1 MIEFQPHIQIELINY
16 PPDFLPPEQ
25 PARLE
30 FIQSI
35 KGYAKIL
42 WENLGF
48 ISVSPQISII
58 SPEEDHDLWGE
69 TTYYLSINGRNCP
82 TLQIERSAARAKN
95 MAPSVLANEIA
106 LGLFEYRSFIITAES
121 TAQLLSLAAE
131 NYPENGWREASA
143 KSCEQIFNRWM
154 MLGLNMNRLLGQSFS
169 KIVEET
175 NQAATPLPTKLA
187 DRFVETAARSLKN
200 YQLKAFTE
208 TATLD
213 PFKREVQQLGQQYGT
228 PVPSL
233 RIETNPDI
241 PSGFIAFQIND
252 ALLPVQSQAE
262 DSLQFFKE
270 LLSHHLGCFQ
280 SLDLTTAR
288 LDIIAADNEPLA
300 DFFRNSD
307 HVLDLTGVLRYLLR
321 ERIKINFSTV
331 ARGYLAINQSGA
343 DDLSPFIVFRSPV
356 GLMSEHHGLFQVES
370 LQLWQ
375 KADVIRTYLNREI
388 SFQFAP
394 NNSLAVLLLDP
405 DLEDDLRSGLTA
417 GFSNEQQQ
425 EIIRTIWAE
434 YRYYQNEAAAILT
447 TMDIRAMLAEI
458 TRTAFPNLAILA
470 YQELSPDL
478 SIQSLARIIGD

>member
-1 MIEFQPHIQIELINY
+1 MIEFQPHIQIELVNY

-25 PARLE
+25 SARQE

-35 KGYAKIL
+35 KEYAKNL
-42 WENLGF
+42 WEHLGF
-48 ISVSPQISII
+48 TTVSPQVSIVT
-58 SPEEDHDLWGE
+58 PEGDHDFWGE
-69 TTYYLSINGRNCP
+69 ATYHLSINGRNCP

-106 LGLFEYRSFIITAES
+106 FGLFEHRSFIITAES
-121 TAQLLSLAAE
+121 TAQLLNVAAE
-131 NYPENGWREASA
+131 NYPENGWEEGHS

-169 KIVEET
+169 KIMEESD
-175 NQAATPLPTKLA
+175 QASTPVPTLLA

-208 TATLD
+208 EAPPE
-213 PFKREVQQLGQQYGT
+213 PFKTEIQQLGRQYGT
-228 PVPSL
+228 PIPSL
-233 RIETNPDI
+233 TIQNNPDI

-262 DSLQFFKE
+262 ESLQSFKE
-270 LLSHHLGCFQ
+270 VLSRHLGCFQ

-288 LDIIAADNEPLA
+288 LDIIAADNKPLA
-300 DFFRNSD
+300 DFFRSSN
-307 HVLDLTGVLRYLLR
+307 HLLDLTGILRCLLR

-343 DDLSPFIVFRSPV
+343 DDLSPYIVFRSPV
-356 GLMSEHHGLFQVES
+356 GLMSEHHGLFQVDA

-394 NNSLAVLLLDP
+394 DNSLAVLLLDP
-405 DLEDDLRSGLTA
+405 DLEDELRSGLTT

-447 TMDIRAMLAEI
+447 TMDIRATLTEI
-458 TRTAFPNLAILA
+458 TRTAFPNLAVLA

-478 SIQSLARIIGD
+478 SIQPLARIIGD